1 MKQFGFSLNTHLQKS
16 YLNSWYIDRA
26 PLWNFLL
33 LKQTCTCSV
42 KVNMFGQGQCFYFKS
57 NMNNDAYF
65 IYVLILL
72 NLCEVHTLPFIE
84 EKKVNSE
91 CVNWWYGQLI

>member
-1 MKQFGFSLNTHLQKS
+1 
-16 YLNSWYIDRA
+16 
-26 PLWNFLL
+26 
-33 LKQTCTCSV
+33 
-42 KVNMFGQGQCFYFKS
+42 MFGQGQCFYFKS

-91 CVNWWYGQLI
+91 CVNW